1 METNLRKL
9 VGIFLPGFFLKIL
22 NKCFT
27 MVCINSRLCIWCASD
42 PSSIH
47 PETLRVCEATFCFCH
62 KNLSLLE
69 MPLTI
74 FFSLLLF

>member
-1 METNLRKL
+1 M
-9 VGIFLPGFFLKIL
+9 I
-22 NKCFT
+22 
-27 MVCINSRLCIWCASD
+27 CINSRLCIWCASD

-74 FFSLLLF
+74 FFFHYYCFKCVFIIASICFTLTDDM